1 MTNAQVNQE
10 TTVENPLLDSVKAT
24 NALLENLDGA
34 TIGDDNEN
42 YEHIVEVVQ
51 EGLRVLNCSESDI
64 LDIILLPLNSDI
76 VAEWA
81 SDHRVR
87 VDTGDYQVINELFYD
102 VRKLKNNPEKLL
114 EHLDKWFNDV
124 IDKTL

>member
-1 MTNAQVNQE
+1 MSKPQATQE

-42 YEHIVEVVQ
+42 YDHIVEVVQ

-64 LDIILLPLNSDI
+64 LDIILLPLNSVI

>member
-42 YEHIVEVVQ
+42 YDHIVEVVQ

-64 LDIILLPLNSDI
+64 LDIILLPLNSVI

>member
-1 MTNAQVNQE
+1 MSKPQTTKE

-42 YEHIVEVVQ
+42 YDHIVEVVQ

-87 VDTGDYQVINELFYD
+87 EETEDYKNIDTLFYD